1 MPITPFLN
9 SQYIRPKHFMSNSI
23 QALLKL
29 AEQNDADAQY
39 ELAEAYRSGT
49 DVAENFTEALRWYR
63 AAAELGLA
71 DAQNNLGAMYLAGMG
86 TDKNPVDAAYWY
98 LKASG
103 QEQMHAQFN
112 LGMLYLLG
120 SGVEQSDEEAAHW
133 LHSAAEQGDLEAICQ
148 LGTLYQLGRGVDQS
162 FVAAAELH
170 TIAAIEGHLVSI
182 DKLAEYQQEIE
193 NAALNGSIVAS
204 LCMAK
209 KFDHGLG
216 TSADTAQV
224 YAWLQWARLHGTHDD
239 AEDELDEW
247 ENYVSAITG
256 EADIER
262 GKKLLNEM
270 RGRADEMV

>member
-1 MPITPFLN
+1 
-9 SQYIRPKHFMSNSI
+9 MSNSI

-39 ELAEAYRSGT
+39 ELAEAYRTGT
-49 DVAENFTEALRWYR
+49 DAVENFKEALRWYR

-86 TDKNPVDAAYWY
+86 TEKNPAEAAYWY
-98 LKASG
+98 EKAAE

-120 SGVEQSDEEAAHW
+120 SGVEQSDEDAAHW
-133 LHSAAEQGDLEAICQ
+133 LHAAAGHGDLEAICQ
-148 LGTLYQLGRGVDQS
+148 LGTLYQLGRGLEQN

-170 TIAAIEGHLVSI
+170 TVAAIEGHLASI
-182 DKLAEYQQEIE
+182 DKLAEYQEEIE
-193 NAALNGSIVAS
+193 NSALNGSILAA

-209 KFDHGLG
+209 KYDHGLG
-216 TSADTAQV
+216 ADTDVAQV
-224 YAWLQWARLHGTHDD
+224 YAWVQWARLHGTHDQD
-239 AEDELDEW
+239 DDELEQW
-247 ENYVSAITG
+247 EGYVSAVTS
-256 EADIER
+256 EEDVER

>member
-1 MPITPFLN
+1 
-9 SQYIRPKHFMSNSI
+9 MSNSI

-39 ELAEAYRSGT
+39 ELAEAYRTGT
-49 DVAENFTEALRWYR
+49 DAVENFKEALRWYR

-86 TDKNPVDAAYWY
+86 TEKDPAEAAYWY
-98 LKASG
+98 EKAAE

-120 SGVEQSDEEAAHW
+120 SGVEQSDEDAAHW
-133 LHSAAEQGDLEAICQ
+133 LHAAAGHGDLEAICQ
-148 LGTLYQLGRGVDQS
+148 LGTLYQLGRGLEQN

-170 TIAAIEGHLVSI
+170 TVAAIEGHLASI
-182 DKLAEYQQEIE
+182 DKLAEYQEEIE
-193 NAALNGSIVAS
+193 NAALNGSILAA

-209 KFDHGLG
+209 KYDHGLG
-216 TSADTAQV
+216 TDTDAAQV
-224 YAWLQWARLHGTHDD
+224 YAWVQWARLHGTHDQD
-239 AEDELDEW
+239 DDELEQW
-247 ENYVSAITG
+247 EGYVSAVTS
-256 EADIER
+256 EEDVER

-270 RGRADEMV
+270 RGRADDMV